1 MHSLDLHFSRWNFSP
16 FLQSSPRTLPINIAF
31 GFEAALHHIRVE
43 REMIDL
49 RSHGSLVRSRW
60 HCISANHHRV
70 ADCWLCCFCERLC
83 KSSSRF
89 PFAHFSHSSSWIWFM
104 NIIFMISSEFLFSH
118 HSERSRITVKLC
130 EKCVKKSLISWRNL
144 TVNLTFPEIVS
155 FTHCS
160 SHSRLLK
167 ALTEQFTKL
176 LSYHSHSAIIKSL
189 KLICNDAG
197 NCTRKS
203 HNVTLDNARMMLN
216 ISFKLLETITSD
228 DLEMKKSI
236 RNCLKFFTLMQSFF
250 PCTERERERLQLC
263 QFGLEPK
270 GMRLTFLQSSVS
282 LPSPLHRNSDELIS
296 CCKADVSFNWEPQNL
311 KKEREES
318 RRGEPGDWWNSK

>member
-130 EKCVKKSLISWRNL
+130 EKCVKKVSSHDAIWQWILHFLRS
-144 TVNLTFPEIVS
+144 FPSHIAA
-155 FTHCS
+155 HR

-167 ALTEQFTKL
+167 ALIEQFTKL

-197 NCTRKS
+197 NCTRKTEK
-203 HNVTLDNARMMLN
+203 VTM
-216 ISFKLLETITSD
+216 
-228 DLEMKKSI
+228 
-236 RNCLKFFTLMQSFF
+236 
-250 PCTERERERLQLC
+250 
-263 QFGLEPK
+263 
-270 GMRLTFLQSSVS
+270 
-282 LPSPLHRNSDELIS
+282 
-296 CCKADVSFNWEPQNL
+296 
-311 KKEREES
+311 
-318 RRGEPGDWWNSK
+318 